1 MIVKFVLQHG
11 MQEEPVEI
19 TKEVQAVPR
28 EGEQIV
34 AELEGLD
41 ETAFIV
47 DTVQHLLGETV
58 QIVIYATDTQG

>member
-41 ETAFIV
+41 ETAYTV
-47 DTVQHLLGETV
+47 DLVQHHLGEKAE
-58 QIVIYATDTQG
+58 IVVYATDIQA